1 MLWYKGRG
9 LRMPGDGFQ
18 ISVARPDAH
27 AVSDEQASVALID
40 RRVFTRQCLA
50 GWLGECWR
58 DLTITPL
65 EDAADIDEHELA
77 DFHLILFNISPARVS
92 SPGILERI
100 DRLVRHPAKIPLVI
114 LSDIEDI
121 EDVVEAIRHGVRGYI
136 PTSLDVAEAAVAIRF
151 VQAGGTFVPT
161 NAVMRSPQDKQ
172 ERAHANVPRVENARF
187 DLLTPREREV
197 AARLSQGMANKIIA
211 HELRISEHTVKVF
224 VHRILTKLNATNR
237 TEVAYLTRL
246 QLDRVAEQA

>member
-1 MLWYKGRG
+1 
-9 LRMPGDGFQ
+9 MPGDGFQ
-18 ISVARPDAH
+18 ISVAQPDAH
-27 AVSDEQASVALID
+27 AVPDGQASVALID
-40 RRVFTRQCLA
+40 SRVFTRQCLA

-65 EDAADIDEHELA
+65 EDAAEDELS

-100 DRLVRHPAKIPLVI
+100 ERLVRHPAKIPVVI

-172 ERAHANVPRVENARF
+172 ERADANVPRVENARF

-197 AARLSQGMANKIIA
+197 ADRLSQGMANKIIA

-237 TEVAYLTRL
+237 TEVAYLARL
-246 QLDRVAEQA
+246 QLDRIAEQA